1 MTDLSIPMSF
11 KSIQT
16 NLHTQTSLA
25 SLSRIAFV
33 LVATLLIGCQEE
45 TIHSYVAPKAK
56 PISMTAP
63 MAPSG
68 PAEPTRMLASILRQ
82 PEQTWFFK
90 VTAPP
95 DEAAALREQFGK
107 FVASTTFK
115 DAQPSWEIP
124 ADWVEKPGNQF
135 RFATFQ
141 MGATGPDLS
150 VSTLP
155 SPEDEVSGAV
165 ANINRWRGQLGLT
178 DLETEQYQN
187 ALTAENDAEILPED
201 EGEIVT
207 ITTPSGQAIL
217 VDFVGQMSS
226 SGGPPFANMGSASP
240 RTTPPPQTPPTTASG
255 SAKFSPPDHWKQG
268 ELSSMR
274 KAAYVVGEG
283 ENALDITVIPL
294 SSQSGSLLDN
304 VNRWRGQV
312 QLDNWTE
319 QELSKANKNLIGQG
333 FTADSVKL
341 IGPEETILGAII
353 SRGDRNWFVKLK
365 GPNDLAEQEVD
376 NFEQF
381 VKTIEF

>member
-1 MTDLSIPMSF
+1 MSLKSIP
-11 KSIQT
+11 T
-16 NLHTQTSLA
+16 NHHAQTSFA
-25 SLSRIAFV
+25 PLSRMALV
-33 LVATLLIGCQEE
+33 VVATLFMGCQEE

-56 PISMTAP
+56 PISMSAP

-95 DEAAALREQFGK
+95 EEAAALREQFGK

-115 DAQPSWEIP
+115 NDKPSWEIP
-124 ADWVEKPGNQF
+124 EGWIEKSGNQF

-155 SPEDEVSGAV
+155 SSEDEVSGAV
-165 ANINRWRGQLGLT
+165 ANINRWRGQLGLA
-178 DLETEQYQN
+178 DLETEQYQS
-187 ALTAENDAEILPED
+187 ALAAENDAEILPEE
-201 EGEIVT
+201 EGEIVS
-207 ITTPSGQAIL
+207 ITTPAGQAIL
-217 VDFVGQMSS
+217 VDFVGAMS
-226 SGGPPFANMGSASP
+226 SGGGAPFANMGGTSP
-240 RTTPPPQTPPTTASG
+240 RTPTPQTPPSTSSSG

-268 ELSSMR
+268 ELNSMR

-283 ENALDITVIPL
+283 ENLLDITVIPL

-312 QLDNWTE
+312 QLPDWTE
-319 QELSKANKNLIGQG
+319 QELTKANKNLIGQG

-365 GPNDLAEQEVD
+365 GPNDLAEQEAE